1 VGRDCGSCGPHY
13 AHAIAAWIGAKG
25 LGVLAVSLDIGR
37 CSPVVQVVP
46 DQPASLLPVLSS
58 HLTPHHLPHH
68 QNISPSLAQ
77 HHSTSTDASNEI
89 TFNTTLRRHNSG
101 AQTLAC
107 RTSIHSRHLE
117 RFRPHGDLRPPNR
130 SALDSATAFR
140 PGLRMDS

>member
-1 VGRDCGSCGPHY
+1 VHRGQGLWQSLSRYS
-13 AHAIAAWIGAKG
+13 HAIAAWIGAKG

-46 DQPASLLPVLSS
+46 DQHLPVCCPFFSS
-58 HLTPHHLPHH
+58 LTTFHH
-68 QNISPSLAQ
+68 QNINISPSLAQ

-89 TFNTTLRRHNSG
+89 TIHPTLRVNNSC

-107 RTSIHSRHLE
+107 RTSIHTRHLE
-117 RFRPHGDLRPPNR
+117 TFRPHGDLRPR

-140 PGLRMDS
+140 PSLRMDS